1 MEGDAADAHE
11 GEEAAVRDLLR
22 RYEAPRLRD
31 LRAVTP
37 AAATKATLV
46 MVLTGWA
53 IGPDRMRSQ
62 SVDPS
67 LVSPPPRSMRR
78 IVPHGPRSAPRA
90 TAG

>member
-1 MEGDAADAHE
+1 MISWTPY
-11 GEEAAVRDLLR
+11 AV
-22 RYEAPRLRD
+22 PRLRD

-67 LVSPPPRSMRR
+67 RVSTPP
-78 IVPHGPRSAPRA
+78 
-90 TAG
+90 